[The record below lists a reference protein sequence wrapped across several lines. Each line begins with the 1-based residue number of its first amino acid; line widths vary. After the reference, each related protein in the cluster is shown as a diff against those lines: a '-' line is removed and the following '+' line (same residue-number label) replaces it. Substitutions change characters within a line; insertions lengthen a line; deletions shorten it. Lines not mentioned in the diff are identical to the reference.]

1 MMKTPYKIKKIN
13 KETYIIVDRSIA
25 SGSVMTYLL
34 LGKEKAM
41 LIDSGYG
48 GLDLPAIIKSIT
60 DLPVVCVCTHG
71 HLDHAMGAYM
81 FEESYMHSNDFDVF
95 NGHKDPKWLET
106 MAYAKGVNILP
117 KEQFPSDYVKFVDD
131 LSKKEKACPKPIDD
145 IKYFDLG
152 GRKIEWYL
160 IPGHTQGSIALY
172 DEKYDLLFDSD
183 ACGMG
188 VWLFLPESSPLKKY
202 REDLQKYY
210 EYALSKGSPKRY
222 VGHMEKPLKTKAIK
236 KLLDCVDVAISGEKE
251 SRHLKLHVGE
261 ADLMFA
267 KGGIM
272 FYDKNRI
279 E

>member
-1 MMKTPYKIKKIN
+1 MKEQYRIKKIN
-13 KETYIIVDRSIA
+13 NETYEISDRSV
-25 SGSVMTYLL
+25 GSSYVMMYLL
-34 LGKEKAM
+34 VGNEKAM

-48 GLDLPAIIKSIT
+48 GIDLPSIVKTIT

-81 FEESYMHSNDFDVF
+81 FEESYLHSADFGIF
-95 NGHKDPKWLET
+95 ENTDPKSFET
-106 MAYAKGVNILP
+106 MGFGKGLKVLP
-117 KEQFPSDYVKFVDD
+117 KEQFPKEYVDFIVGLGKIKRP
-131 LSKKEKACPKPIDD
+131 LPKAIEEVEV
-145 IKYFDLG
+145 FDLG
-152 GRKIEWYL
+152 DRKVEWFY

-172 DEKYDLLFDSD
+172 DEKYNLLFDSD

-188 VWLFLPESSPLKKY
+188 VWLFLKESSPLRKY

-210 EYALSKGSPKRY
+210 EYALSKNSPKRY

-236 KLLDCVDVAISGEKE
+236 NLLNCVDVAIDGKKKP
-251 SRHLKLHVGE
+251 RHMTLNVGE

-272 FYDKNRI
+272 FYDKSHI
-279 E
+279 D